1 MSRYRAGI
9 SISLENGKSYFGI
22 LLDTSNHRKMVSE
35 NARRKR
41 LRSELRNARK
51 RASLKQ
57 VEVAAMLGK
66 PQSYIAK
73 VENGE
78 RRIDFIETIQLCKV
92 VGLDPLQLVDM
103 FT

>member
-1 MSRYRAGI
+1 
-9 SISLENGKSYFGI
+9 
-22 LLDTSNHRKMVSE
+22 MVSE
-35 NARRKR
+35 NARRER
-41 LRSELRNARK
+41 LRKELRDARK

-92 VGLDPLQLVDM
+92 AGLDPIQLVEI

>member
-1 MSRYRAGI
+1 
-9 SISLENGKSYFGI
+9 
-22 LLDTSNHRKMVSE
+22 MVSE
-35 NARRKR
+35 NARRER
-41 LRSELRNARK
+41 LRKELRDARK

-78 RRIDFIETIQLCKV
+78 RRIDLIETIQLCKV

-103 FT
+103 LT

>member
-22 LLDTSNHRKMVSE
+22 LLDTSNHRRMVSE
-35 NARRKR
+35 NARRER

-103 FT
+103 LT

>member
-1 MSRYRAGI
+1 
-9 SISLENGKSYFGI
+9 
-22 LLDTSNHRKMVSE
+22 
-35 NARRKR
+35 
-41 LRSELRNARK
+41 
-51 RASLKQ
+51 

-103 FT
+103 LT

>member
-1 MSRYRAGI
+1 
-9 SISLENGKSYFGI
+9 
-22 LLDTSNHRKMVSE
+22 MVSE
-35 NARRKR
+35 NARRER

-92 VGLDPLQLVDM
+92 VGLDPIQLVEI

>member
-1 MSRYRAGI
+1 
-9 SISLENGKSYFGI
+9 
-22 LLDTSNHRKMVSE
+22 MVSE
-35 NARRKR
+35 NARRER
-41 LRSELRNARK
+41 LRKELRDARK

-78 RRIDFIETIQLCKV
+78 RRIDFIETIQLCNV
-92 VGLDPLQLVDM
+92 VGLDPLLLVDM
-103 FT
+103 LT

>member
-1 MSRYRAGI
+1 
-9 SISLENGKSYFGI
+9 
-22 LLDTSNHRKMVSE
+22 MVSE
-35 NARRKR
+35 NARREK
-41 LRSELRNARK
+41 LRKELRDARK
-51 RASLKQ
+51 RASLNQ

-92 VGLDPLQLVDM
+92 VGLDTLLLVVM
-103 FT
+103 LT

>member
-1 MSRYRAGI
+1 
-9 SISLENGKSYFGI
+9 
-22 LLDTSNHRKMVSE
+22 MVSE
-35 NARRKR
+35 NARRER
-41 LRSELRNARK
+41 LRKELRDARK

-78 RRIDFIETIQLCKV
+78 RRLDLIETIQLCKV

-103 FT
+103 LT

>member
-1 MSRYRAGI
+1 MSKYIQRESTLRKLLRAG
-9 SISLENGKSYFGI
+9 
-22 LLDTSNHRKMVSE
+22 
-35 NARRKR
+35 R
-41 LRSELRNARK
+41 LRSNLR
-51 RASLKQ
+51 Q
-57 VEVAAMLGK
+57 VDVAKTLGK

-92 VGLDPLQLVDM
+92 VGLDPIQLVEI

>member
-1 MSRYRAGI
+1 
-9 SISLENGKSYFGI
+9 
-22 LLDTSNHRKMVSE
+22 MVSE
-35 NARRKR
+35 NARRER
-41 LRSELRNARK
+41 LRTELRDARK

-92 VGLDPLQLVDM
+92 VGLDPIQLVEI

>member
-1 MSRYRAGI
+1 
-9 SISLENGKSYFGI
+9 
-22 LLDTSNHRKMVSE
+22 MVSE
-35 NARRKR
+35 LAQRER
-41 LRSELRNARK
+41 LRKELRDARK
-51 RASLKQ
+51 RASLRQ
-57 VEVAAMLGK
+57 VEVAEILGK

-92 VGLDPLQLVDM
+92 VGLDPIQLVEI